1 MGMVQGGRETA
12 AGSAGR
18 TVPDGWTMMDLFSW
32 NPSTPRRR
40 QRLLTS
46 MAAAAIATAVPLPA
60 AADPAIFVIHDS
72 DSTVYLYGT
81 FHILKQGTEWLTPAV
96 LKALRESD
104 DLWLEVDLAAE
115 AGSMGDELAGYGA
128 SPAMPLSS
136 RLPPDVLGRVKA
148 AAADAGLPFP
158 ALDGMRP
165 WLAAVTLSQQA
176 MARVGFTEAG
186 PDAQFALFA
195 SDAGMP
201 THGFETADQQ
211 LRYFADLKPAAE
223 IAMLESTLD
232 DLDEGPS
239 TFEEAASAWKAGDLD
254 LLKLRAVDEIR
265 DMGEEVYETLIVER
279 NRRFADGIAEIL
291 EGAGTHFVAVGTA
304 HLVGPDSVQA
314 FLDQRGIA
322 SERVDRRP
330 EP

>member
-1 MGMVQGGRETA
+1 MGMVAGGRETA
-12 AGSAGR
+12 AGQAGR
-18 TVPDGWTMMDLFSW
+18 TVPDGWTTMDLFGWSLH
-32 NPSTPRRR
+32 PPRRR
-40 QRLLTS
+40 QGLLTC
-46 MAAAAIATAVPLPA
+46 MAAAAIVTAVPPPA
-60 AADPAIFVIHDS
+60 AADPALFVVHDS

-115 AGSMGDELAGYGA
+115 TGGTGSNFASYGA
-128 SPAMPLSS
+128 SPALPLST
-136 RLPPDVLGRVKA
+136 RLPPDVLDRVKA
-148 AAADAGLPFP
+148 AAADAGLPFA

-195 SDAGMP
+195 RDAGMP

-223 IAMLESTLD
+223 ISMLKSTLD

-254 LLKLRAVDEIR
+254 LLKVRAVDEIME
-265 DMGEEVYETLIVER
+265 MGEDVYATLIVNR
-279 NRRFADGIAEIL
+279 NRRFAEGIATIM

-314 FLDQRGIA
+314 FLEQRGLP